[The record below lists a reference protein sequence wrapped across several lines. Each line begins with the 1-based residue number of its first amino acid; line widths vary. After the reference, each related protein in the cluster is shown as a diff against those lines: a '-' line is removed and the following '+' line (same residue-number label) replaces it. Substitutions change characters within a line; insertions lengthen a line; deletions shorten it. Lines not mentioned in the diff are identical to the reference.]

1 MVDSLV
7 VISGPT
13 AVGKT
18 EVSIRVAERLGCEI
32 VSADSRQVYSEMP
45 IGTAAPTEEQLAR
58 APHHLVRC
66 RSVRRPLNAFGFEH
80 EALSILPS
88 VFQKGRGL
96 ALLSGGSMMYVD
108 ALCRGIDPMP
118 DIPDELRED
127 LKAQLAAHGLAPL
140 VERLQSLDP
149 VYCQSAD
156 LRNPRRVLHALELC
170 IVSGGPVSALRLGEP
185 HPRPFRILKFAI
197 LRPRDELYARIDTRV
212 DQMFAD
218 GLVDEARALFPLA
231 DSLSSLNTVGYR
243 ELFSFFRGEYSI
255 DEAIRLIKR
264 NTRHYAKKQITWL
277 KSDPDYVFLS
287 PDKAEENILS
297 AIANLNLL
305 P

>member
-1 MVDSLV
+1 MDSLV

-80 EALSILPS
+80 KALSILPS

-287 PDKAEENILS
+287 PDNAEENILS

>member
-1 MVDSLV
+1 MDSLV

-13 AVGKT
+13 TVGKT

-127 LKAQLAAHGLAPL
+127 LKAQLVAHGLAPL

-287 PDKAEENILS
+287 PDNAEENILS

>member
-1 MVDSLV
+1 MDTLV

-32 VSADSRQVYSEMP
+32 LSADSRQVYSEMP
-45 IGTAAPTEEQLAR
+45 IGTAAPTEDQLAR
-58 APHHLVRC
+58 VPHHLVRC
-66 RSVRRPLNAFGFEH
+66 RSVRQPLNAFGFEH

-127 LKAQLAAHGLAPL
+127 LKAQFAANGLAPL

-243 ELFSFFRGEYSI
+243 ELFSFFRGEYPI

-277 KSDPDYVFLS
+277 KADPDYVFLS
-287 PDKAEENILS
+287 PDNAEENILS